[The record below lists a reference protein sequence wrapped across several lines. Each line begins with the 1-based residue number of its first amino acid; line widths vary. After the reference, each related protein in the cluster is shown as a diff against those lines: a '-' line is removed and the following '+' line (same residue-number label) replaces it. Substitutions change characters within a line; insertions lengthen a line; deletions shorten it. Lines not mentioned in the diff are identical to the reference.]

1 MEANMFKNY
10 IYEKPGFIDKKNTDA
25 LTASFAGGG
34 WLHLN
39 DHRKK
44 IGVKKYCFALIKKE
58 VLQ

>member
-1 MEANMFKNY
+1 MFQNY
-10 IYEKPGFIDKKNTDA
+10 VYEKPSFIGQKNTDA

-44 IGVKKYCFALIKKE
+44 DEINESLLRLNKKE